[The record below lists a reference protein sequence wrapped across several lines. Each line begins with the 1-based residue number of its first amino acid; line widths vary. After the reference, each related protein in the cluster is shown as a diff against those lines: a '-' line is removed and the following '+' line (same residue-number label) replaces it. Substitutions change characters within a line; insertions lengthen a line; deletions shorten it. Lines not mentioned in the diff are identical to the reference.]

1 METGRHEKCPVQ
13 KLLKRKDRME
23 PPEIE
28 ITLSQIKSM
37 ASTMATTPVDQR
49 IVTYKSVDPL
59 FLKLEGHLRDRPDT
73 AASLIL
79 DEIKL
84 KLIIMAG
91 LEENNEDGDEFLLQ
105 QVNSLAD
112 ELVRILFGRE

>member
-1 METGRHEKCPVQ
+1 MKTGQVEKYLVH
-13 KLLKRKDRME
+13 KLLKGNDSME

-37 ASTMATTPVDQR
+37 ASTMATTPEDQR

-59 FLKLEGHLRDRPDT
+59 FLKLEGHLRDLPDPP
-73 AASLIL
+73 ASLIL

-91 LEENNEDGDEFLLQ
+91 LEEDNEDSDEFLLQ
-105 QVNSLAD
+105 QVNSLVD
-112 ELVRILFGRE
+112 ELVGILRG